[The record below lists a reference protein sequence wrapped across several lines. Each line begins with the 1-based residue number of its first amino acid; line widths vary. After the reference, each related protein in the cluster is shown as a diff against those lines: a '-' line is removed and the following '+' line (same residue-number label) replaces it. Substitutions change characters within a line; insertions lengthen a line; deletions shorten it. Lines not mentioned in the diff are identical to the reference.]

1 MGDSKIKVTCSLL
14 KDWSL
19 LGMSS
24 NHDSDDYDNRDYTA
38 QDISIRF
45 HKLRFDLNYTSVSKK
60 RGFMACYLLA
70 IRRRLLGRRFVVVLQ
85 LIAETLERRR
95 P

>member
-19 LGMSS
+19 LMSS
-24 NHDSDDYDNRDYTA
+24 NHDSDDYDDRYYTT

-45 HKLRFDLNYTSVSKK
+45 HELSFDPNYTSVSKK
-60 RGFMACYLLA
+60 REFMALLA
-70 IRRRLLGRRFVVVLQ
+70 IRRRLLGRRFVAVLL
-85 LIAETLERRR
+85 LIVEILEQRR